1 MIKKFINVVMSVA
14 LFMICSIGLSSCSSN
29 EKENASIRTGSSL
42 YEDNNYFE
50 SIICSNDDV
59 EYKTVAKKRISYQ
72 ALSDYES
79 VSFADDEYLI
89 TYEVTT
95 NLETSTMMLEVYF
108 DNTKETIIENF
119 VGIPMTNYNDEEDI
133 LFTVDDSHIFL
144 SELNSLNEQEKCSWF
159 GNILHKTLNTGMI
172 ALSYIE
178 PAIKILVY
186 TSDNVL
192 ALLYTT
198 VKNTSYIVNYEI
210 NSNKTQP
217 IGYVYGQKLYSDWK
231 FGFSDMAYAGCEV
244 IAGYNLAHA
253 KGRNYTLADTI
264 FLYESLGIEIGIAQG
279 FFGSNPYQIS
289 YFLKSTGIS
298 YNKVTSYKTFEKY
311 MNDSTDYYIIL
322 SAWNGEDKGDKV
334 HTFMI
339 DKETNRSKKFNAYN
353 YRTGSS
359 TTSDTNNYSDYFGGK
374 ISNTFMCAYFVS
386 K

>member
-1 MIKKFINVVMSVA
+1 MKKSFKLIMFILLLISIFGVNSHISNVE
-14 LFMICSIGLSSCSSN
+14 
-29 EKENASIRTGSSL
+29 EKVSIRTGSGPI
-42 YEDNNYFE
+42 EDTNYFE
-50 SIICSNDDV
+50 SIICVDDNV
-59 EYKTVAKKRISYQ
+59 EYKTIAKKKVSYQ

-79 VSFADDEYLI
+79 VSLMDDEYLI

-95 NLETSTMMLEVYF
+95 NLEKSTMILEVYF

-119 VGIPMTNYNDEEDI
+119 VGVPMTNYNDEEDI
-133 LFTVDDSHIFL
+133 LFTVDESHIFL

-159 GNILHKTLNTGMI
+159 GNILHKTLNAGMI

-192 ALLYTT
+192 AMLYTT
-198 VKNTSYIVNYEI
+198 VKNTSYLVNYGI

-217 IGYVYGQKLYSDWK
+217 TGYVYGQNAYSSWK
-231 FGFSDMAYAGCEV
+231 FGFSDMSYAGCEV
-244 IAGYNLAHA
+244 IAGYNLARA

-289 YFLKSTGIS
+289 YFLNATGIS
-298 YNKVTSYKTFEKY
+298 YNKVTNYKTFEKY
-311 MNDSTDYYIIL
+311 MNNSSNYYVIL
-322 SAWNGEDKGDKV
+322 SAWSGEDKNDMV
-334 HTFMI
+334 HTYMI
-339 DKETNRSKKFNAYN
+339 DKDYAFIKKYHAYN
-353 YRTGSS
+353 YDCWKTSN
-359 TTSDTNNYSDYFGGK
+359 TTDTNNYLDYIGGK